1 MFLLSWYCERFSPFS
16 CTINLEEK
24 LPSNYPSLLCVAERV
39 AISSMP
45 GHPRFPFHF
54 LVSFDSRGRHSLF
67 GGVYSRDCTFSN
79 NSRTGSPRLLRAIVS
94 AFKSHLVEKK
104 KKKKRNVRISLSIK
118 FHDQRKPTDGW
129 KWLDFNRG
137 FFSSRSLHHLVCL
150 LPRYANGNRVYIG
163 IRESEH
169 TRDPLANE
177 KATRFDDSYESSSS
191 RLYWGRNNVDLALF
205 VSVTTLSP
213 SLFALFVSRYSC
225 YLCRLEATFL
235 ESIQLFFVNIYL
247 LKTRWIEVWNWVIV
261 WVLSFFFFF
270 FFFLVP
276 FSPFPSSGGNRE
288 SPLDIY

>member
-118 FHDQRKPTDGW
+118 FHDQRKRTDGW

-191 RLYWGRNNVDLALF
+191 RLYWGRNNVGSALF
-205 VSVTTLSP
+205 VSVTTFV
-213 SLFALFVSRYSC
+213 SLFIRVIRISIFLLPLQTRGNVS
-225 YLCRLEATFL
+225 
-235 ESIQLFFVNIYL
+235 SIQLFFVNIYL

-276 FSPFPSSGGNRE
+276 FSGGNRE